1 MHDSFLFFLKKACMI
16 LFSLFLKSIH
26 DSFPLEGLQTSWP
39 PVGVGNQAHSVRN
52 DMTLPSSRT
61 ARRRRGG
68 QAKGATAQGVLA
80 VAGTEHVRRR
90 QAQAPPL
97 LSIGQVLK
105 SRVTKKKVL
114 KSMVLASAR
123 TTVYTHSSMAKC
135 VDRELFALVRKLPKA
150 SCKHGSR
157 CRHSNT
163 DFLPEHSSP
172 CPSQTIFTFL
182 PLLMVPYLIVAL

>member
-1 MHDSFLFFLKKACMI
+1 MI
-16 LFSLFLKSIH
+16 LFRWRGCKPAGHQSGSGTRPIVSATTH
-26 DSFPLEGLQTSWP
+26 DPSFFQDGTAETRRAGQ
-39 PVGVGNQAHSVRN
+39 GRN
-52 DMTLPSSRT
+52 R
-61 ARRRRGG
+61 ARRARGRRDR
-68 QAKGATAQGVLA
+68 ACASSPGAGPASSFDQSSL
-80 VAGTEHVRRR
+80 
-90 QAQAPPL
+90 
-97 LSIGQVLK
+97 
-105 SRVTKKKVL
+105 
-114 KSMVLASAR
+114 MVLASAR

-135 VDRELFALVRKLPKA
+135 VDGELFALVRKLPKA